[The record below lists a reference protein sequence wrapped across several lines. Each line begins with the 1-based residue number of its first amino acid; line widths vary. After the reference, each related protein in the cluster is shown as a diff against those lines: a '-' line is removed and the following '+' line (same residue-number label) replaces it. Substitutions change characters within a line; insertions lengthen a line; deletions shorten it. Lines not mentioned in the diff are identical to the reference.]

1 MMWCGNE
8 AGPVGICLT
17 IEKSAFE
24 STLSWLLR
32 SSAV

>member
-17 IEKSAFE
+17 IVKLFFE
-24 STLSWLLR
+24 RTLNRLLR